1 MKIAVSSSWWS
12 SIFNGILAIL
22 YGILALSMSE
32 TTLILIVK
40 YFGVALVLIG
50 IIITL
55 VAYNRYRKN
64 IPYIWLIFESILFV
78 AIGLVVFFFTRATI
92 NLVLITI
99 GLCVSM
105 HSIGELFILANLPK
119 FSGKMLFL
127 VFAVLFLMSGIFMII
142 YSFRFAT
149 TMVFI
154 SGIFALVFGVM
165 NIWFAFILRKLQK
178 QSDKTDEVV
187 EIK

>member
-1 MKIAVSSSWWS
+1 MKIAVSSSCWS
-12 SIFNGILAIL
+12 SIFKGVLAIL
-22 YGILALSMSE
+22 YGVLALSMSE
-32 TTLILIVK
+32 TTLIVIVK
-40 YFGVALVLIG
+40 YFGILMTLIG
-50 IIITL
+50 IVIAL

-64 IPYIWLIFESILFV
+64 LPYSWLIFESILFI
-78 AIGLVVFFFTRATI
+78 AIGLVLYFFTRASI
-92 NLVLITI
+92 NLVLVVV
-99 GLCVSM
+99 GLCVAM
-105 HSIGELFILANLPK
+105 QAIGELFVLANLPK
-119 FSGKMLFL
+119 FSGKTLFL
-127 VFAVLFLMSGIFMII
+127 VFAVLFLITGIFMII

-178 QSDKTDEVV
+178 QSGKFDETI

>member
-12 SIFNGILAIL
+12 SIFNGVLAIL
-22 YGILALSMSE
+22 YGVLALSMAE

-40 YFGVALVLIG
+40 YFGVALALIG
-50 IIITL
+50 IITAL

-64 IPYIWLIFESILFV
+64 TPYAWLIFESILFV
-78 AIGLVVFFFTRATI
+78 TIGLVVFFFTRASI
-92 NLVLITI
+92 NFVLIAI

-105 HSIGELFILANLPK
+105 QAIGELFVLANLPK

-127 VFAVLFLMSGIFMII
+127 VFAVLFLMAGIFMMV

-154 SGIFALVFGVM
+154 SGILALVFGVM
-165 NIWFAFILRKLQK
+165 NIWFAFMLRKLQK
-178 QSDKTDEVV
+178 QSDKFDEAI
-187 EIK
+187 EIE